1 MPFHHWTD
9 SSEQTCLRAWHVET
23 RRGND
28 AVLKC
33 LSCVWFN
40 GTVHLP
46 PAVMGMFQ
54 VKVKVASPAHP
65 EKYFEQTFWVHTGAL
80 YTFIP
85 EDRLASIELKPL
97 CARAD

>member
-1 MPFHHWTD
+1 MSKPGAATTPF
-9 SSEQTCLRAWHVET
+9 SNALLVY
-23 RRGND
+23 G
-28 AVLKC
+28 
-33 LSCVWFN
+33 FN